1 MHTFQ
6 LQLLPDSLLKHT
18 VLTKRISNKASKRG
32 LVQVSSGEHLSN
44 AVWILLSSFGATDTK
59 PMEDFFRGMYIPL
72 DCEFLVAHR
81 PNSDVIISE
90 VYHLDRH
97 LPLNRNYFGTW
108 RHGLGVTMTNISFME
123 RRNDLQGFVM
133 KVASMTVSNV
143 SEIKKDFTRF
153 GTLIFIEGKVSKV
166 KLSPLQ
172 ALEAYRVVRC

>member
-1 MHTFQ
+1 MSEKVRNLYEHLMHVS
-6 LQLLPDSLLKHT
+6 SLYWL
-18 VLTKRISNKASKRG
+18 IKRG
-32 LVQVSSGEHLSN
+32 LVQVSSREHLSD

-81 PNSDVIISE
+81 LHSDVIISE

-108 RHGLGVTMTNISFME
+108 RHGLGVTITNISFME

-133 KVASMTVSNV
+133 NVATMTVS
-143 SEIKKDFTRF
+143 
-153 GTLIFIEGKVSKV
+153 KVIGRLTSA
-166 KLSPLQ
+166 S
-172 ALEAYRVVRC
+172 